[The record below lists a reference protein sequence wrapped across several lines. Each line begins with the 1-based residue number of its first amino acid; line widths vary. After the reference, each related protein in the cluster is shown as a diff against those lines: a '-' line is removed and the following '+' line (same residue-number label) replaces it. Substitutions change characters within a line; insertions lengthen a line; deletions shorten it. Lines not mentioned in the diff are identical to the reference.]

1 MRSISPAA
9 VPVTVPADETPRV
22 TRYAIVGNGW
32 RASVFLR
39 MAYLMPERFQV
50 TGVVTRRAEAG
61 VQLETDW
68 GVPTYRTID
77 DALTAAPDFV
87 VLSVPWAVTPELIR
101 QLVAAGVPTL
111 AETPPAPGLA
121 GMRSLWEDVG
131 ASGLVQVAEQ
141 YALMPLHA
149 ARIQLVRDGLIGT
162 PTSVQ
167 VSSTHLYHVVS
178 LIRQFLGAGFEPA
191 RVRSQTFDGP
201 LVDPITPTGWTNDT
215 EPKTARTILSTL
227 DFGTAGMGLYDFTDN
242 QWWNPLRP
250 DHLTVRGSHGEIQDD
265 TVVRMLDAT
274 TPATSRLERVT
285 TGTGMNYEGLDLTH
299 LTFEGR
305 VVFRNPY
312 RGVSLSDDDIA
323 VATLLERTGD
333 WVRGDGPPPYPL
345 AEACQDHLIGLAIDE
360 SAERAEPVTTT
371 HEPWAGQ
378 KSGTGSQGKDK
389 EQRKEEI

>member
-1 MRSISPAA
+1 MDSISAA
-9 VPVTVPADETPRV
+9 TVPVTLPAGGAGRS

-32 RASVFLR
+32 RSSVFLR

-68 GVPTYRTID
+68 GVPTYRTLD
-77 DALTAAPDFV
+77 EALSAKPDFV
-87 VLSVPWAVTPELIR
+87 VLSVPWPVTPELIR

-111 AETPPAPGLA
+111 AETPPAPDLA
-121 GMRSLWEDVG
+121 GMRSLWADVG
-131 ASGLVQVAEQ
+131 GSGLVQVAEQ

-149 ARIQLVRDGLIGT
+149 ARLQLVRDGLIGT

-191 RVRSQTFDGP
+191 TVRSQTFDGP
-201 LVDPITPTGWTNDT
+201 LVDPITPAGWTNDT
-215 EPKTARTILSTL
+215 EPKTAQTILSTL
-227 DFGTAGMGLYDFTDN
+227 DFGAAGMGLYDFTDN

-250 DHLTVRGSHGEIQDD
+250 DRLTVRGSHGEIHDD
-265 TVVRMLDAT
+265 TVVRMLDPT
-274 TPATSRLERVT
+274 TPVTSRLERVS
-285 TGTGMNYEGLDLTH
+285 TGVGMNYEGLDLTH

-323 VATLLERTGD
+323 VATLLEKTGD

-345 AEACQDHLIGLAIDE
+345 AEACQDHLIGLAIGA
-360 SAERAEPVTTT
+360 SAERGESVATTREAWDGST
-371 HEPWAGQ
+371 HE
-378 KSGTGSQGKDK
+378 
-389 EQRKEEI
+389 